1 MVTRTLVFDNDIS
14 FMTTT
19 TTSVP
24 MPAVQ
29 KELLTKLHIP
39 AWFWMSKNQV
49 ASGFFYAN
57 SVPSATPNGPL
68 QHTSIFRL
76 LVKCFR
82 TPISASQQQPSPSES
97 YTWQRLA
104 FVTHWSSPTHVTL
117 FCFDLPPGLEVS
129 IQQSLPNGNPETL
142 SNHPYAIHA
151 FLLDHITTL
160 FDAAIWQLRDMV
172 RLRELRR
179 PTLSHPA
186 TATNYTYLHELA
198 RHTTHSTEVCNTAL
212 NVIDSMLED
221 IRSLSPSSFFP
232 TTASTTILPDILR
245 QKSLLTSYHLRSQA
259 LEARLKNEIGLAFH
273 IAAQHES
280 VLAQQIAQS
289 AKEDSRAMKTI
300 SVLGLV
306 FLPGTFVSVSFSHL
320 PLRARIIC

>member
-1 MVTRTLVFDNDIS
+1 
-14 FMTTT
+14 
-19 TTSVP
+19 
-24 MPAVQ
+24 
-29 KELLTKLHIP
+29 
-39 AWFWMSKNQV
+39 
-49 ASGFFYAN
+49 
-57 SVPSATPNGPL
+57 
-68 QHTSIFRL
+68 
-76 LVKCFR
+76 
-82 TPISASQQQPSPSES
+82 
-97 YTWQRLA
+97 
-104 FVTHWSSPTHVTL
+104 
-117 FCFDLPPGLEVS
+117 
-129 IQQSLPNGNPETL
+129 
-142 SNHPYAIHA
+142 
-151 FLLDHITTL
+151 
-160 FDAAIWQLRDMV
+160 
-172 RLRELRR
+172 
-179 PTLSHPA
+179 
-186 TATNYTYLHELA
+186 
-198 RHTTHSTEVCNTAL
+198 
-212 NVIDSMLED
+212 MLED